1 MFIESTEAS
10 NHVEDGSEAHLVLD
24 AVAVK
29 SVGNRKL
36 IGSYD
41 WAAVGVVVLDPFTA
55 VEALNL
61 SVD

>member
-1 MFIESTEAS
+1 MGSHLIEGSVDGVEMFIESTEAS

-41 WAAVGVVVLDPFTA
+41 
-55 VEALNL
+55 
-61 SVD
+61 